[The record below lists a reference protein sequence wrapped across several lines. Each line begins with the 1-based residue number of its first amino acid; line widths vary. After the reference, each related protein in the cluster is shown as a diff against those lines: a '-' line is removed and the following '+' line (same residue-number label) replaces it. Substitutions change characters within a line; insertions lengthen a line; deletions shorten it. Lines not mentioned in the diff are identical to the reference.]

1 MILGFNLFDMLV
13 FWSKQIKNLVILIAL
28 FFFTN
33 SCKTNNK
40 DTNLERQTIT
50 TSAEALLELESG
62 NKRFLENHPLHPD
75 QTMKIIKNLKKG
87 QHPFVTVVTCSDSRV
102 PPELIFD
109 QGLGDIFVIRNAGNI
124 ISDYELGSIEYAVEH
139 LKTPLILVLGH
150 TQCGAVHA
158 FIEHKNDSIPN
169 HIQKIVDYIK
179 SETEQLEIKD
189 SDSNY
194 YEEAVQQNVFHG
206 VHSIKN
212 SEPYLINAIKNK
224 EVEVKGA
231 IFNIV
236 TGKVELL

>member
-1 MILGFNLFDMLV
+1 MKRI
-13 FWSKQIKNLVILIAL
+13 KQIIFIVLIAPLL
-28 FFFTN
+28 FTAMRCTEAN
-33 SCKTNNK
+33 SNNNYQK
-40 DTNLERQTIT
+40 HKIV
-50 TSAEALLELESG
+50 SATDVLKELVEG
-62 NKRFLENHPLHPD
+62 NERFLENHPLHPD
-75 QTMKIIKNLKKG
+75 QTMEVIRNLKKG

-150 TQCGAVHA
+150 TQCGAVKA

-179 SETEQLEIKD
+179 SETEQLSISE

-206 VHSIKN
+206 VHSIKK
-212 SEPYLINAIKNK
+212 SEPYLVKMVLEK
-224 EVEVKGA
+224 KVVVKGA
-231 IFNIV
+231 VFNLE
-236 TGKVELL
+236 TGKIELLKD